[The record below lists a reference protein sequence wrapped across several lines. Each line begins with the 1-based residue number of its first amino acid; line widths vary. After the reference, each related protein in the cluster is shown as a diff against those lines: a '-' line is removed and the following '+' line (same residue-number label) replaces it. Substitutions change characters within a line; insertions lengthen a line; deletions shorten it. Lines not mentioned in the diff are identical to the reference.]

1 MYAWPSTYVCAYVCI
16 CTNTRTYVHTCVC
29 ILLGMY
35 SHCSSLKPSESSGRY
50 MSVAAHPER
59 EQLACFFELHI
70 ALLFIY
76 LCIYLWISTILRI
89 HRFIVHIAD
98 WKSFQSTEKLSCFTS
113 MHTPVLTHLSSVSM
127 CLVWHL

>member
-1 MYAWPSTYVCAYVCI
+1 
-16 CTNTRTYVHTCVC
+16 
-29 ILLGMY
+29 
-35 SHCSSLKPSESSGRY
+35 

-98 WKSFQSTEKLSCFTS
+98 WKSFQSTEKVILFHKYAYTS
-113 MHTPVLTHLSSVSM
+113 VNTFKQCVYVFGLAFVI
-127 CLVWHL
+127 